1 MEVIMGVKQEL
12 WEYFMNHTTGRRSLK
27 GAVHGI
33 IAFTMDAADEIID
46 LILKRL
52 KRSEITFVESNSAYF
67 EHSRKELHFPY
78 KITPSH
84 RNTALHE
91 MGHAVDFIS
100 CERIEEQVNEH
111 STRTVFNVH
120 YTSGECVLSNG
131 KTLDKTVREELKLNG
146 ARIYSE
152 LLSRFNREVLDKL
165 GADVSENYL
174 TVNARL
180 IRDDSAKYKY
190 RVPHQTIASYRE
202 NKAKID
208 AMYEL
213 RNSMTLSYDERYS
226 LFELRKVVT
235 KSTEYSRFCDRYDT
249 LIDMI
254 SGVEN
259 TKYLWPGHS
268 RSYMKRKGGFGVEF
282 FADVFSSTATK
293 NTSDLEFVAEFL
305 PNSYSAFKEVL
316 EHLKA
321 VA

>member
-1 MEVIMGVKQEL
+1 
-12 WEYFMNHTTGRRSLK
+12 MNHTTGRRSLK

-33 IAFTMDAADEIID
+33 IAFTVNADEEILD

-52 KRSEITFVESNSAYF
+52 KRSEITFVESSGAYF
-67 EHSRKELHFPY
+67 DYSRKELHFPY

-84 RNTALHE
+84 RSTALHE

-100 CERIEEQVNEH
+100 CERIEKRVNAH
-111 STRTVFNVH
+111 STRTIFNEH
-120 YTSGECVLSNG
+120 YTTSEYILSNG
-131 KTLDKTVREELKLNG
+131 KTLDKTVREELKANG

-165 GADVSENYL
+165 GADVTDNYL

-180 IRDDSAKYKY
+180 ISDDSAKHKY

-202 NKAKID
+202 NKSKID

-213 RNSMTLSYDERYS
+213 RNSMTLTYDERCK
-226 LFELRKVVT
+226 LFESRKAVT

-305 PNSYSAFKEVL
+305 PNSYAAFKEVL
-316 EHLKA
+316 KHLKA

>member
-1 MEVIMGVKQEL
+1 MGAKQEL

-33 IAFTMDAADEIID
+33 IAFTMDVDEEITD

-52 KRSEITFVESNSAYF
+52 KRSEITFVESSGAYF
-67 EHSRKELHFPY
+67 DFSRKQLHFPY
-78 KITPSH
+78 KISPAH
-84 RNTALHE
+84 RTTALHE

-100 CERIEEQVNEH
+100 CERIEKRVNAH
-111 STRTVFNVH
+111 STRTIFKEH
-120 YTSGECVLSNG
+120 YTTGEYVLSSG
-131 KTLDKTVREELKLNG
+131 KTLDKTVREELKANG

-165 GADVSENYL
+165 GSDVAENYL

-180 IRDDSAKYKY
+180 VSDDTAKHKY
-190 RVPHQTIASYRE
+190 RVPYQTIASYRE
-202 NKAKID
+202 NRAKID
-208 AMYEL
+208 AMYAL
-213 RNSMTLSYDERYS
+213 RDSMTLTYDERYN
-226 LFELRKVVT
+226 LFESRKTVT
-235 KSTEYSRFCDRYDT
+235 KSTEYSQFCDRYDT

-254 SGVEN
+254 SGVDN

-282 FADVFSSTATK
+282 FADVFSSTATR
-293 NTSDLEFVAEFL
+293 NASDFAFVAEFL
-305 PNSYSAFKEVL
+305 PDSYSAFKEVL

>member
-1 MEVIMGVKQEL
+1 MGTKQEL

-33 IAFTMDAADEIID
+33 IAFTMNVDEEIAD

-52 KRSEITFVESNSAYF
+52 KRSEITFVESSGAYF
-67 EHSRKELHFPY
+67 DYSRKELHFPY

-84 RNTALHE
+84 RSTALHE

-100 CERIEEQVNEH
+100 CERIEKRVNAH
-111 STRTVFNVH
+111 QTRTVYNVQ
-120 YTSGECVLSNG
+120 YTTGEYILSNG
-131 KTLDKTVREELKLNG
+131 KTLDKTVREELKANG

-152 LLSRFNREVLDKL
+152 LLSRFNRDVLDKL
-165 GADVSENYL
+165 GSDVAENYL

-180 IRDDSAKYKY
+180 VSDDTAKRKY
-190 RVPHQTIASYRE
+190 RVPYQTTASYRE

-208 AMYEL
+208 AMYAL
-213 RNSMTLSYDERYS
+213 RNSMTLAYDERYN
-226 LFELRKVVT
+226 LFESRKAVT
-235 KSTEYSRFCDRYDT
+235 SSSEYYKFCDRYDT

-282 FADVFSSTATK
+282 FADVFSSTATR
-293 NTSDLEFVAEFL
+293 NTSDLEFVEEFL
-305 PNSYSAFKEVL
+305 PNSYASFKEVF
-316 EHLKA
+316 EHIKK

>member
-1 MEVIMGVKQEL
+1 MGVKQEL

-33 IAFTMDAADEIID
+33 IAFTMEVDEEILD

-52 KRSEITFVESNSAYF
+52 KRSEITFVESSGAYF
-67 EHSRKELHFPY
+67 DYSRKQLHFPY
-78 KITPSH
+78 KVSPAH
-84 RNTALHE
+84 RTTALHE

-100 CERIEEQVNEH
+100 CERIEKRVNAH
-111 STRTVFNVH
+111 STRTIFNEH
-120 YTSGECVLSNG
+120 YTTGEYVLSNG
-131 KTLDKTVREELKLNG
+131 KTLDKTVRDELKVNG

-152 LLSRFNREVLDKL
+152 LLSRFNSEVLDKL
-165 GADVSENYL
+165 GDDASENYL

-180 IRDDSAKYKY
+180 ISDDAAKHNYL
-190 RVPHQTIASYRE
+190 VPRQTTASYRE
-202 NKAKID
+202 NKAKIY

-213 RNSMTLSYDERYS
+213 RNSMTLTYDERYN
-226 LFELRKVVT
+226 LFESRKAVT
-235 KSTEYSRFCDRYDT
+235 NSSEYSQFCDRYDT

-282 FADVFSSTATK
+282 FADVFSSTATR
-293 NTSDLEFVAEFL
+293 NLSDLEFVAEFL
-305 PNSYSAFKEVL
+305 PKSYAAFKEVY
-316 EHLKA
+316 EHLEQ
-321 VA
+321 V

>member
-1 MEVIMGVKQEL
+1 MGAKQEL

-33 IAFTMDAADEIID
+33 IAFTMDVDEEITD

-52 KRSEITFVESNSAYF
+52 KRSEITFVESSGAYF
-67 EHSRKELHFPY
+67 DFLRKQLHFPY
-78 KITPSH
+78 KISPAH
-84 RNTALHE
+84 RTTALHE

-100 CERIEEQVNEH
+100 CERIEKRVNAH
-111 STRTVFNVH
+111 STRTIFKGH
-120 YTSGECVLSNG
+120 YTTGEYVLSSG
-131 KTLDKTVREELKLNG
+131 KTLDKTVREELKANG

-152 LLSRFNREVLDKL
+152 LLSRLNREVLDKL
-165 GADVSENYL
+165 GSDVAENYL

-180 IRDDSAKYKY
+180 VSDDTAKRKY
-190 RVPHQTIASYRE
+190 RVPYQTIASYRE

-208 AMYEL
+208 AMYAL
-213 RNSMTLSYDERYS
+213 RNSMTLTYDERYN
-226 LFELRKVVT
+226 LFESRKSVT
-235 KSTEYSRFCDRYDT
+235 NSSEYSKFCDRYDT

-282 FADVFSSTATK
+282 FADVFSSTATR
-293 NTSDLEFVAEFL
+293 NTSDLEFVEKFL
-305 PNSYSAFKEVL
+305 PKSYASFKKVF
-316 EHLKA
+316 EHIKK

>member
-1 MEVIMGVKQEL
+1 MGAKQEL

-27 GAVHGI
+27 GAVLGI
-33 IAFTMDAADEIID
+33 IAFTMDADDEIID

-52 KRSEITFVESNSAYF
+52 KRSEITFVESCGAYF
-67 EHSRKELHFPY
+67 DYSRKELHFPY

-84 RNTALHE
+84 RSTALHE

-111 STRTVFNVH
+111 STRTVFNEH
-120 YTSGECVLSNG
+120 YTTGEYILSNG

-152 LLSRFNREVLDKL
+152 LISRFKSEVLDKL
-165 GADVSENYL
+165 GADASENYL

-180 IRDDSAKYKY
+180 IRDDSAKHKY
-190 RVPHQTIASYRE
+190 RVPHQTIASYQA

-213 RNSMTLSYDERYS
+213 RNSMTLTYEERCK
-226 LFELRKVVT
+226 LFESRKSVT
-235 KSTEYSRFCDRYDT
+235 KSPEYSEFCDKYDT

-268 RSYMKRKGGFGVEF
+268 RSYYMKRKSGFGVEF

-293 NTSDLEFVAEFL
+293 NTSDLELVAEFL

>member
-1 MEVIMGVKQEL
+1 
-12 WEYFMNHTTGRRSLK
+12 
-27 GAVHGI
+27 
-33 IAFTMDAADEIID
+33 
-46 LILKRL
+46 
-52 KRSEITFVESNSAYF
+52 
-67 EHSRKELHFPY
+67 
-78 KITPSH
+78 
-84 RNTALHE
+84 

-111 STRTVFNVH
+111 STRTVFNEH
-120 YTSGECVLSNG
+120 YTTGEYILSNG

-152 LLSRFNREVLDKL
+152 LISRFKSEVLDKL
-165 GADVSENYL
+165 GADASENYL

-180 IRDDSAKYKY
+180 IRDDTAKHKY
-190 RVPHQTIASYRE
+190 RVPHQTIASYQA
-202 NKAKID
+202 NKEKID

-213 RNSMTLSYDERYS
+213 RNSMTLTYEERCK
-226 LFELRKVVT
+226 LFESRKSVT
-235 KSTEYSRFCDRYDT
+235 KSLEYSKFCDKYDT

-259 TKYLWPGHS
+259 TKYLWTGHS
-268 RSYMKRKGGFGVEF
+268 RSYYMKRKSGFGVEF

-293 NTSDLEFVAEFL
+293 NTSDLEFVSEFL
-305 PNSYSAFKEVL
+305 PDSYSAFKEVL

>member
-1 MEVIMGVKQEL
+1 MGAKQKL

-33 IAFTMDAADEIID
+33 IAFTMDADEEITD

-52 KRSEITFVESNSAYF
+52 KRSEITFVESSGAYF
-67 EHSRKELHFPY
+67 DFSRKQLHFPY
-78 KITPSH
+78 KVSPAH
-84 RNTALHE
+84 RTTALHE

-100 CERIEEQVNEH
+100 CERIEKRVNAH
-111 STRTVFNVH
+111 STRTIFKGH
-120 YTSGECVLSNG
+120 YTTGEYVLSSG
-131 KTLDKTVREELKLNG
+131 KTLDKTVREELKANG

-152 LLSRFNREVLDKL
+152 LLSRFKCEVLNKL
-165 GADVSENYL
+165 DADASENYL

-180 IRDDSAKYKY
+180 ISDDSAKHK
-190 RVPHQTIASYRE
+190 PHQTTLSYQA

-213 RNSMTLSYDERYS
+213 RNSMTLTYEERCK
-226 LFELRKVVT
+226 LFDSRKSVT
-235 KSTEYSRFCDRYDT
+235 KSTEYSRFCDKYDT

-259 TKYLWPGHS
+259 IKYLWPGHS

-293 NTSDLEFVAEFL
+293 NTSDLELVAEFL
-305 PNSYSAFKEVL
+305 PNSYAAFKEVF
-316 EHLKA
+316 EYLKA

>member
-1 MEVIMGVKQEL
+1 MAIKKEL
-12 WEYFMNHTTGRRSLK
+12 WDYFLAHTTGRRSLK
-27 GAVHGI
+27 GATTSF
-33 IAFTMDAADEIID
+33 IAFTMDADDEITD

-52 KRSEITFVESNSAYF
+52 KRSEITFVESSGAYF
-67 EHSRKELHFPY
+67 DFLRKQLHFPY
-78 KITPSH
+78 KISPTH
-84 RNTALHE
+84 RTTALHE

-100 CERIEEQVNEH
+100 CERIERKVNAH
-111 STRTVFNVH
+111 STRTIFSEH
-120 YTSGECVLSNG
+120 YTTGEYILSNG

-152 LLSRFNREVLDKL
+152 LISRFKSEVLDKL
-165 GADVSENYL
+165 GADASENYL

-180 IRDDSAKYKY
+180 IRDDTAKHKY

-202 NKAKID
+202 NKAKVD

-213 RNSMTLSYDERYS
+213 RNSMTLTYDERYN
-226 LFELRKVVT
+226 LFESRKSVT
-235 KSTEYSRFCDRYDT
+235 KSPEYSKFCDRYDT

-305 PNSYSAFKEVL
+305 PDSYAAFKEVL
-316 EHLKA
+316 EYLKQL
-321 VA
+321 

>member
-1 MEVIMGVKQEL
+1 MGVKQEL

-33 IAFTMDAADEIID
+33 IAFTMDADEEILD

-52 KRSEITFVESNSAYF
+52 KRSEITFVESSGAYF
-67 EHSRKELHFPY
+67 DYLRKQLHFPY
-78 KITPSH
+78 RISPAH
-84 RNTALHE
+84 RTTALHE

-100 CERIEEQVNEH
+100 CERIEKRVNAH
-111 STRTVFNVH
+111 STRTVYNEH
-120 YTSGECVLSNG
+120 YTTGEYILSNG
-131 KTLDKTVREELKLNG
+131 KTLDKTVREELKANG

-152 LLSRFNREVLDKL
+152 LLSRFNSEVLDKL
-165 GADVSENYL
+165 GSDVAENYI

-180 IRDDSAKYKY
+180 ISDDIAKHKY
-190 RVPHQTIASYRE
+190 RVPYQTIASYRE

-208 AMYEL
+208 AMYTL
-213 RNSMTLSYDERYS
+213 RNSMTLSYDERYN
-226 LFELRKVVT
+226 LFESRKAVT
-235 KSTEYSRFCDRYDT
+235 NSSEYSQFCDRYDT

-268 RSYMKRKGGFGVEF
+268 RSYMKRKGGFGVEL
-282 FADVFSSTATK
+282 FADVFSSTATR
-293 NTSDLEFVAEFL
+293 NASDLECVAGFL
-305 PNSYSAFKEVL
+305 PNSYAGFQEVY
-316 EHLKA
+316 EYIKA

>member
-1 MEVIMGVKQEL
+1 MGAKQEL

-33 IAFTMDAADEIID
+33 IAFTMDVDEEITD

-52 KRSEITFVESNSAYF
+52 KRSEITFVESSGAYF
-67 EHSRKELHFPY
+67 DFLRKQLHFPY
-78 KITPSH
+78 KISPAH
-84 RNTALHE
+84 RTTALHE

-100 CERIEEQVNEH
+100 CERIEKRVNAH
-111 STRTVFNVH
+111 STRTILKGH
-120 YTSGECVLSNG
+120 YTTGEYVLSSG
-131 KTLDKTVREELKLNG
+131 KTLDKTVREELKANG

-152 LLSRFNREVLDKL
+152 LLSRLNREVLDKL
-165 GADVSENYL
+165 GSDVEENYL

-180 IRDDSAKYKY
+180 VSDDTAKRKY
-190 RVPHQTIASYRE
+190 RVPYQTIASYRE

-208 AMYEL
+208 AMYAL
-213 RNSMTLSYDERYS
+213 RNSVTLTYDARYN
-226 LFELRKVVT
+226 LFESRKAVT
-235 KSTEYSRFCDRYDT
+235 SSSEYSKFCAKYDT

-282 FADVFSSTATK
+282 FADVFSSTATR
-293 NTSDLEFVAEFL
+293 NVSDIEFVAEFL
-305 PNSYSAFKEVL
+305 PNSYAGFKEVY
-316 EHLKA
+316 EHIKA
-321 VA
+321 IA

>member
-1 MEVIMGVKQEL
+1 
-12 WEYFMNHTTGRRSLK
+12 
-27 GAVHGI
+27 
-33 IAFTMDAADEIID
+33 MDADDEIID
-46 LILKRL
+46 LILRRL
-52 KRSEITFVESNSAYF
+52 KRSKITFVESSGAYF
-67 EHSRKELHFPY
+67 DYSRKELHFPY

-84 RNTALHE
+84 RSTALHE

-100 CERIEEQVNEH
+100 CERIEKRLNAH
-111 STRTVFNVH
+111 STRTVFNEH

-131 KTLDKTVREELKLNG
+131 KTLDKSLREELKLNG
-146 ARIYSE
+146 ARIYSD
-152 LLSRFNREVLDKL
+152 LMSRFKSEVLDKL
-165 GADVSENYL
+165 GADASENYL

-180 IRDDSAKYKY
+180 ISDDSAKHKY

-213 RNSMTLSYDERYS
+213 RNSMTLSYDERYR
-226 LFELRKVVT
+226 LFESRKTVT
-235 KSTEYSRFCDRYDT
+235 KSTEYSQFCDRYDT

-282 FADVFSSTATK
+282 FADVFSSTATR
-293 NTSDLEFVAEFL
+293 NVSDLEFVAEFL
-305 PNSYSAFKEVL
+305 PNSYAGFKEVYD
-316 EHLKA
+316 HIKA
-321 VA
+321 IA

>member
-1 MEVIMGVKQEL
+1 MGAKQEL
-12 WEYFMNHTTGRRSLK
+12 WEYFMNHTTGPRSLK

-33 IAFTMDAADEIID
+33 IAFTMDVDEEITD

-52 KRSEITFVESNSAYF
+52 KRSEITFVESSGAYF
-67 EHSRKELHFPY
+67 DFLRKQLHFPY
-78 KITPSH
+78 KISPTY
-84 RNTALHE
+84 RTTALHE

-100 CERIEEQVNEH
+100 CERIEKRVNAH
-111 STRTVFNVH
+111 STRTIFNEH
-120 YTSGECVLSNG
+120 YTTSEYILSNG
-131 KTLDKTVREELKLNG
+131 KTLDKTVREELKANG

-165 GADVSENYL
+165 GADVTDNYL

-180 IRDDSAKYKY
+180 ISDDSAKHKY

-202 NKAKID
+202 NKSKID

-213 RNSMTLSYDERYS
+213 RNSMTLTYDERCK
-226 LFELRKVVT
+226 LFESRKAVT

-305 PNSYSAFKEVL
+305 PNSYAAFKEVL
-316 EHLKA
+316 KHLKA

>member
-1 MEVIMGVKQEL
+1 
-12 WEYFMNHTTGRRSLK
+12 MNHTTGRRSLK

-33 IAFTMDAADEIID
+33 IAFTMDVDEEITD

-52 KRSEITFVESNSAYF
+52 KRSEITFVESSGAYF
-67 EHSRKELHFPY
+67 DFSRKQLHFPY
-78 KITPSH
+78 KISPAH
-84 RNTALHE
+84 RTTALHE

-100 CERIEEQVNEH
+100 CERIEKRVNAH
-111 STRTVFNVH
+111 STRTIFKEH
-120 YTSGECVLSNG
+120 YTTGEYVLSSG
-131 KTLDKTVREELKLNG
+131 KTLDKTVREELKANG

-152 LLSRFNREVLDKL
+152 LISRFKSEVLDKL
-165 GADVSENYL
+165 GADVTDNYL

-180 IRDDSAKYKY
+180 ISDDSAKHKY

-226 LFELRKVVT
+226 LFESRKVVT
-235 KSTEYSRFCDRYDT
+235 KSMEYSRFCDRYDT

-282 FADVFSSTATK
+282 FADVFASTATK

-316 EHLKA
+316 EYLKQL
-321 VA
+321 

>member
-1 MEVIMGVKQEL
+1 MGAKQEL

-33 IAFTMDAADEIID
+33 IAFTMDVDEEITD

-52 KRSEITFVESNSAYF
+52 KRSEITFVESSGAYF
-67 EHSRKELHFPY
+67 DFLRKQLHFPY
-78 KITPSH
+78 KISPAH
-84 RNTALHE
+84 RTTALHE

-100 CERIEEQVNEH
+100 CERIEKRVNAH
-111 STRTVFNVH
+111 STRTIFKEH
-120 YTSGECVLSNG
+120 YTTGEYVLSSG
-131 KTLDKTVREELKLNG
+131 KTLDKTVREELKANG

-165 GADVSENYL
+165 GSDVAENYL

-180 IRDDSAKYKY
+180 VSDDTAKRKY
-190 RVPHQTIASYRE
+190 RVPYQTIASYRE
-202 NKAKID
+202 NRAKID
-208 AMYEL
+208 AMYAL
-213 RNSMTLSYDERYS
+213 RDSMTLTYDERYN
-226 LFELRKVVT
+226 LFESRKTVT
-235 KSTEYSRFCDRYDT
+235 KSTEYSQFCDRYDT

-282 FADVFSSTATK
+282 FADVFSSTATR
-293 NTSDLEFVAEFL
+293 NASDLEFVAELL
-305 PNSYSAFKEVL
+305 PNSYAGFKEVYD
-316 EHLKA
+316 HIKA
-321 VA
+321 IA

>member
-1 MEVIMGVKQEL
+1 MGAKQEL

-33 IAFTMDAADEIID
+33 IAFTMDVDEEITD

-52 KRSEITFVESNSAYF
+52 KRSEITFVESSGAYF
-67 EHSRKELHFPY
+67 DFSRKQLHFPY
-78 KITPSH
+78 KISPAH
-84 RNTALHE
+84 RTTALHE

-100 CERIEEQVNEH
+100 CERIEKRVNAH
-111 STRTVFNVH
+111 STRTIFKEH
-120 YTSGECVLSNG
+120 YTTGEYVLSSG
-131 KTLDKTVREELKLNG
+131 KTLDKTVREELKANG

-165 GADVSENYL
+165 GSDVAENYL

-180 IRDDSAKYKY
+180 VSDDTAKHKY
-190 RVPHQTIASYRE
+190 RVPYQPIASYRE
-202 NKAKID
+202 NRAKID
-208 AMYEL
+208 AMYAL
-213 RNSMTLSYDERYS
+213 RDSMTLTYDERYN
-226 LFELRKVVT
+226 LFESRKAVT
-235 KSTEYSRFCDRYDT
+235 NSSEYSQFCDRYDT

-282 FADVFSSTATK
+282 FADVFSSTAIR
-293 NTSDLEFVAEFL
+293 NVSDLEFVAEFL
-305 PNSYSAFKEVL
+305 PNSYAGFKEVYDHIKV
-316 EHLKA
+316 EA
-321 VA
+321 

>member
-1 MEVIMGVKQEL
+1 MGVKQKL

-33 IAFTMDAADEIID
+33 IAFTMDADEEILD

-52 KRSEITFVESNSAYF
+52 KRSEITFVESSGAYF
-67 EHSRKELHFPY
+67 DYLRKQLHFPY
-78 KITPSH
+78 KISPAH
-84 RNTALHE
+84 RTTALHE

-100 CERIEEQVNEH
+100 CERIEKRVNAH
-111 STRTVFNVH
+111 STRTIFKEH
-120 YTSGECVLSNG
+120 YTTGEYVLSSG
-131 KTLDKTVREELKLNG
+131 KTLDKTVREELKANG

-165 GADVSENYL
+165 GSDVAENYL

-180 IRDDSAKYKY
+180 ISDDSAKHK
-190 RVPHQTIASYRE
+190 YRE

-208 AMYEL
+208 AMHAL
-213 RNSMTLSYDERYS
+213 RNSMTLTYDERYN
-226 LFELRKVVT
+226 LFESRKAVT
-235 KSTEYSRFCDRYDT
+235 NSSEYSQFCDRYDT

-282 FADVFSSTATK
+282 FADVFSSTATR
-293 NTSDLEFVAEFL
+293 NASDLEFVADFL
-305 PNSYSAFKEVL
+305 PNSYAGFKEVYD
-316 EHLKA
+316 HIKA
-321 VA
+321 IA

>member
-1 MEVIMGVKQEL
+1 MGAKQEL

-33 IAFTMDAADEIID
+33 IAFTMDVDEEITD

-52 KRSEITFVESNSAYF
+52 KRSEITFVESSGAYF
-67 EHSRKELHFPY
+67 DHLRKQLHFPY
-78 KITPSH
+78 KISPMH
-84 RNTALHE
+84 RRTALHE

-100 CERIEEQVNEH
+100 CERIEKQVNAH
-111 STRTVFNVH
+111 STRTIFNAH
-120 YTSGECVLSNG
+120 YTSGEYILSNG
-131 KTLDKTVREELKLNG
+131 KTLDKTVREELKANG
-146 ARIYSE
+146 SRIYFE

-165 GADVSENYL
+165 GSDVAENYL

-180 IRDDSAKYKY
+180 VSDDSAKHKY
-190 RVPHQTIASYRE
+190 RVPYQTIASYRE

-208 AMYEL
+208 AMYAL
-213 RNSMTLSYDERYS
+213 RNSMTLTYDERYN
-226 LFELRKVVT
+226 LFESRKVVT
-235 KSTEYSRFCDRYDT
+235 SSSEYSKFCDGYDT

-282 FADVFSSTATK
+282 FADVFSSTAT
-293 NTSDLEFVAEFL
+293 NNASDLDFVAEFL
-305 PNSYSAFKEVL
+305 PDSYSAFKEVYDYI
-316 EHLKA
+316 KSA
-321 VA
+321 D

>member
-1 MEVIMGVKQEL
+1 MGAKQEL

-33 IAFTMDAADEIID
+33 IAFTVDVDEEITD

-52 KRSEITFVESNSAYF
+52 KRSEITFVESSGAYF
-67 EHSRKELHFPY
+67 DFSRKQLHFPY
-78 KITPSH
+78 KISPTY
-84 RNTALHE
+84 RTTALHE

-100 CERIEEQVNEH
+100 CERIEKRVNAH
-111 STRTVFNVH
+111 STRTIFKGH
-120 YTSGECVLSNG
+120 YTTGEYVLSSG
-131 KTLDKTVREELKLNG
+131 KTLDKTVREELKANG

-152 LLSRFNREVLDKL
+152 LLSRFKTEVLDKL
-165 GADVSENYL
+165 GSDVAENYL

-180 IRDDSAKYKY
+180 VSDDTAKRKY
-190 RVPHQTIASYRE
+190 RVPYQTIASYRE

-208 AMYEL
+208 AMYAL
-213 RNSMTLSYDERYS
+213 RNSMTLTYDERYN
-226 LFELRKVVT
+226 LFESRKSVT
-235 KSTEYSRFCDRYDT
+235 NSSEYSKFCDRYDT

-282 FADVFSSTATK
+282 FADVFASTATR
-293 NTSDLEFVAEFL
+293 NVSDLEIVAEFL
-305 PNSYSAFKEVL
+305 PNSYAAFKEVYD
-316 EHLKA
+316 HIKA

>member
-1 MEVIMGVKQEL
+1 MGAKQEL

-27 GAVHGI
+27 GAVHSM
-33 IAFTMDAADEIID
+33 IAFTMDADEEILD

-52 KRSEITFVESNSAYF
+52 KRSEITFVESSGAYF
-67 EHSRKELHFPY
+67 DFLRKQLHFPY
-78 KITPSH
+78 KISPTY
-84 RNTALHE
+84 RTTALHE

-100 CERIEEQVNEH
+100 CERIEKRVNAH
-111 STRTVFNVH
+111 STRTIFNEH
-120 YTSGECVLSNG
+120 YTTSEYILSNG
-131 KTLDKTVREELKLNG
+131 KTLDKTVREELKANG

-165 GADVSENYL
+165 GADVTDNYL

-180 IRDDSAKYKY
+180 ISDDSAKHKY

-202 NKAKID
+202 NKSKID

-213 RNSMTLSYDERYS
+213 RNSMTLTYDERCK
-226 LFELRKVVT
+226 LFESRKAVT

-305 PNSYSAFKEVL
+305 PNSYAAFKEVL
-316 EHLKA
+316 KHLKA